1 MSSPPPPAPVPSEV
15 SDPQLPEAFHYTPD
29 EEKYVLQADALRHR
43 QLRSA
48 LLYGSSRYWRR
59 RQRVWPAVVFG
70 VVVTALVCGVIAL
83 IGAFGRQQEVN
94 EERGFG
100 QTRSQSVQ
108 PFVPESSLL
117 PNSF

>member
-1 MSSPPPPAPVPSEV
+1 MSTPSPSPPPSADPE
-15 SDPQLPEAFHYTPD
+15 PQLPEAFHYTPD

-59 RQRVWPAVVFG
+59 RQQVWPAVIG
-70 VVVTALVCGVIAL
+70 GLILIALICGVIAL

-100 QTRSQSVQ
+100 NYGQQMIHGPASEE
-108 PFVPESSLL
+108 PLL
-117 PNSF
+117 PGRL